1 MQTCI
6 AVFNSP
12 EVRYL
17 KIWSSTSFE
26 RLAIDMVVI
35 TGTGTFSYIPVFFF
49 LCVFFW
55 CLAVLARRLAHRLKL
70 GSQPLVFQLIA
81 RLLDWGS
88 SDSNSNE
95 TWEARPST
103 SSLQQQLTSK
113 KTYVSRGSEFLFA
126 KYYLD
131 YLKLSEGSVTSRMIF
146 KLTVMVEWVQ
156 NIFQYEVKFTVQ
168 YWGHAIEENL
178 IP

>member
-1 MQTCI
+1 MRS
-6 AVFNSP
+6 SP
-12 EVRYL
+12 Q
-17 KIWSSTSFE
+17 
-26 RLAIDMVVI
+26 
-35 TGTGTFSYIPVFFF
+35 
-49 LCVFFW
+49 
-55 CLAVLARRLAHRLKL
+55 H
-70 GSQPLVFQLIA
+70 QLSAATADI
-81 RLLDWGS
+81 
-88 SDSNSNE
+88 E
-95 TWEARPST
+95 
-103 SSLQQQLTSK
+103 

>member
-1 MQTCI
+1 M
-6 AVFNSP
+6 
-12 EVRYL
+12 
-17 KIWSSTSFE
+17 
-26 RLAIDMVVI
+26 
-35 TGTGTFSYIPVFFF
+35 
-49 LCVFFW
+49 
-55 CLAVLARRLAHRLKL
+55 KL
-70 GSQPLVFQLIA
+70 GSQLSAACFSANCAAI
-81 RLLDWGS
+81 
-88 SDSNSNE
+88 
-95 TWEARPST
+95 EAPRTQTQTKYELSAAT
-103 SSLQQQLTSK
+103 ADIE
-113 KTYVSRGSEFLFA
+113 KTSRGSEFLFA